1 MSKDYSTFFDVAQV
15 IDTTRTSTV
24 YRLYFAED
32 GSILNITINKIAQGQ
47 HIEITQEQY
56 DACYQKLQDYIV
68 IENELV
74 FTPPKQRTWNLTQ
87 QELERNPYV
96 KS

>member
-1 MSKDYSTFFDVAQV
+1 MSKDYSLFFEVANLL
-15 IDTTRTSTV
+15 DSDTSTNEI
-24 YRLYFAED
+24 RLYYDED
-32 GSILNITINKIAQGQ
+32 GSILDITTNTAQGQ
-47 HIEITQEQY
+47 HIVITQEQY
-56 DACYQKLQDYIV
+56 DACNQKRENYTV